1 LVERILTSMSR
12 KFRTANSD
20 ETLNLSVTLREALPP
35 NHLARF
41 VVAVMSQLDVRPRDA
56 RYASRGGEA
65 FAPAILLGLLCYGDA
80 TGVGSARKLE
90 QAAYER
96 LPLRCLAGT
105 LHPEHDTIAHGR
117 TALLSEMQARVV
129 PILLLAQPAGVWQLG
144 TRSLDGPTS
153 HAEAAMSHAVSAKRL
168 LALEAPWRQDVQE
181 VLTLGEPADRGD
193 RPLPP
198 GVRVPD
204 AVALRAARLA
214 TPAQAKTGLAARAQE
229 RYQAE
234 NAA

>member
-1 LVERILTSMSR
+1 MSR
-12 KFRTANSD
+12 KFRTANDD
-20 ETLNLSVTLREALPP
+20 ETLNLSVTLCEALPP

-41 VVAVMSQLDVRPRDA
+41 VVDVMSQLDVRPLYA

-90 QAAYER
+90 KATYER

-117 TALLSEMQARVV
+117 TALLSEMQELFSQ
-129 PILLLAQPAGVWQLG
+129 ILLLAQTAGVWQLG
-144 TRSLDGPTS
+144 TLSLDGTTI
-153 HAEAAMSHAVSAKRL
+153 HADASTSHAVSAKRL

-181 VLTLGEPADRGD
+181 VLILGEPADRGD

-198 GVRVPD
+198 GLSVPD

-214 TPAQAKTGLAARAQE
+214 TLAQAKTGLAARAPE
-229 RYQAE
+229 RYQAAK
-234 NAA
+234 AA